1 MSSILVAGA
10 SRGIGEA
17 VARTLAPDHRVLMLA
32 RTESALA
39 AIGKE
44 IGAEW
49 IAADATDSAQV
60 ERAAAWC
67 REQIGDTPDVL
78 INCAGV
84 FGLSAIAE
92 ADVSEV
98 RAALEANIV
107 GPFLL
112 MRAVLPRML
121 ERGSG
126 LIINLGSVAGRKA
139 FPGNGAYSAS
149 KFGLR
154 GLHEVLLEEL
164 RGTGVRATLI
174 EPGAVDTPLWDP
186 IDPDN
191 QPGLPPRAAMLQPA
205 DVSRVITAVV
215 NQPQHVQIPFVPV
228 ERA

>member
-1 MSSILVAGA
+1 MPSILVVGA

-17 VARTLAPDHRVLMLA
+17 VARTLAPDHQVLMVA
-32 RTESALA
+32 RTEAALS
-39 AIGKE
+39 AIGSE
-44 IGAEW
+44 IGAKW
-49 IAADATDSAQV
+49 IGADATDSGQV

-67 REQIGDTPDVL
+67 REQVGDTPDVL

-84 FGLSAIAE
+84 FGISAIAE
-92 ADVSEV
+92 AEVGEV
-98 RAALEANIV
+98 RATLEANIV

-112 MRAVLPRML
+112 MRALLPRML

-126 LIINLGSVAGRKA
+126 LIINVGSVAGRKA

-164 RGTGVRATLI
+164 RGTGVRATLL

-191 QPGLPPRAAMLQPA
+191 QPGLPPRAAMLRPE
-205 DVSRVITAVV
+205 DVSRVIAAVV
-215 NQPQHVQIPFVPV
+215 NQPQHVQIPYVPV

>member
-17 VARTLAPDHRVLMLA
+17 VARTLAPDHQVLMLA

-49 IAADATDSAQV
+49 IGADATDSAQV
-60 ERAAAWC
+60 ERAADWC
-67 REQIGDTPDVL
+67 REQVGDTPDVL

-98 RAALEANIV
+98 RAALEANVV

-191 QPGLPPRAAMLQPA
+191 QPGLPPRAAMLKA
-205 DVSRVITAVV
+205 DDVSRVIAAVV